1 MSKTLTVEGDLNTA
15 NTLTNITA
23 QGSVTAP
30 SRVTPTK
37 ATKIVSVLVAAAADQ
52 LAEGAANILVR
63 LGGNAIRGGEQT
75 IICAG
80 LAGNTVVAG
89 SDLPPVYNPLFMLM
103 DADIEVDGSE
113 VIDINAELV
122 GDDLGDST
130 VVITVIFDQ

>member
-1 MSKTLTVEGDLNTA
+1 MSKTLTVEGDVNAA

-23 QGSVTAP
+23 QGSVAAP
-30 SRVTPTK
+30 SRITPTTAK
-37 ATKIVSVLVAAAADQ
+37 KITTVLVAAGADQ
-52 LAEGAANILVR
+52 AAEGAANILIR

-80 LAGNTVVAG
+80 LAANTVVAG
-89 SDLPPVYNPLFMLM
+89 SDVPPVYNPLFMLE

-113 VIDINAELV
+113 VVDINAEMV

-130 VVITVIFDQ
+130 VVVTLIFE

>member
-1 MSKTLTVEGDLNTA
+1 MSKTITVEGDLNAA
-15 NTLTNITA
+15 NTLTNITG

-30 SRVTPTK
+30 SRITPANAK
-37 ATKIVSVLVAAAADQ
+37 KIVSVLVAAAADQ

-103 DADIEVDGSE
+103 DADIEVDGAE

-130 VVITVIFDQ
+130 VVITLIFE

>member
-15 NTLTNITA
+15 NVLTNLVT
-23 QGSVTAP
+23 QGSVVAP
-30 SRVTPTK
+30 SRVTPTGAK
-37 ATKIVSVLVAAAADQ
+37 KIVTVLVAAAADQ

-80 LAGNTVVAG
+80 LAGNTVVSG
-89 SDLPPVYNPLFMLM
+89 SDLPPVYNPMFMLEN
-103 DADIEVDGSE
+103 ADIEVDGSE

-130 VVITVIFDQ
+130 LVVTLIFE